1 MASSIEG
8 NSVPTRLSV
17 SSIRSRCSDLV
28 MVMNQRALVVPRCRV
43 VLELAAAIIGTGC
56 LALSIASLTGLV
68 ALSSSIWLVPT
79 GCVLGAAL
87 LTFAITSVFLR
98 QGELRREREWRSLTM
113 RWYHLVSDL
122 NRQYPLGHTARHS

>member
-1 MASSIEG
+1 MASSVEG

-56 LALSIASLTGLV
+56 LALSTASLTGLV
-68 ALSSSIWLVPT
+68 ASSIWLVPT
-79 GCVLGAAL
+79 GCVLGTAL

-98 QGELRREREWRSLTM
+98 QGELRREREWRSLIM
-113 RWYHLVSDL
+113 RWYHQVSDL
-122 NRQYPLGHTARHS
+122 NKQYPLGHTARHS